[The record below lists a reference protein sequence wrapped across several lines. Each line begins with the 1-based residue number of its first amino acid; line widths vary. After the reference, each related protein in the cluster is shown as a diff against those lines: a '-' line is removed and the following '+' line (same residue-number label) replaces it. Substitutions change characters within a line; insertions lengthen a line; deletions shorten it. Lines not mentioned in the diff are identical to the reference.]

1 VRHAAQVFLA
11 YFMLLVVGALWRL
24 GPFERAIPDL
34 VALCAVYLGL
44 AARERLAPSML
55 AAVVMGYLADLLMG
69 APRGLLAAGAA
80 VMCLAGHLVQGRLIV
95 RGTLFTMAL
104 SASVGLTSGLV
115 LMALRAWAGR
125 LAGPIGSELVTLVLS
140 ALFTGAIGPLVF
152 RLCRRVDARF
162 ARTQRERDAALEGL
176 IP

>member
-1 VRHAAQVFLA
+1 MRLAAQVFLA
-11 YFMLLVVGALWRL
+11 YFLLLVVGALWRL

-34 VALCAVYLGL
+34 VALCAIYLGL
-44 AARERLAPSML
+44 AARDRLAPSML

-69 APRGLLAAGAA
+69 APRGMLAASAA
-80 VMCLAGHLVQGRLIV
+80 LVCLLGHLVQGRLIV
-95 RGTLFTMAL
+95 RGLLFTAAF
-104 SASVGLTSGLV
+104 SAVVGLISGL
-115 LMALRAWAGR
+115 LLLGLRAWVGHLSGA
-125 LAGPIGSELVTLVLS
+125 LGSELVTVLLS
-140 ALFTGAIGPLVF
+140 ALFTGLVGPLVF